1 MMSPDSGVERRRP
14 SDVTARGMT
23 REQLATASGVLIVSR
38 PPPPLAKPA
47 IGQPGSRSTWTPS
60 AAEPFVA
67 VHDDGGVSAYNGHV
81 DLGTG
86 IQTSL
91 AQIVAEELDVPFER
105 VAMVLGHTRDAP
117 NQGPTIASATIQ
129 ISAVPLR
136 HAAAQ
141 ARQHLIAE
149 AATRLGVEASTLTV
163 RDGIVHPR
171 DGDITQGLAY
181 RELVAGRRIEL
192 TLRTDAPLKS
202 PHEYRIV
209 GKGAPRVDIPAKAT
223 AGLSF
228 VHDVRVTGMV
238 HGRVVRP
245 PYAGVAQG
253 AFVGNSLID
262 VDEQSVGDLPGI
274 VKVVVIR
281 DFVGVVAEREEIA
294 QQAAKR
300 LKVRWKLVDALPDL
314 SDTHALEAA
323 LRANPASRRDLVTRG
338 DVDAAID
345 QASESNGKTFERTY
359 MWPYQLH
366 ASIGPSCA
374 VAQFDDDGLKV
385 WSGSQNPHS
394 LRADLAL
401 LMGLDE
407 AKIDV
412 VRMEAAGCYGR
423 NCADDVA
430 ADAALLSRAT
440 GLPVRVQLS
449 REDEHAWEPKGAAQ
463 LMDVRGALA
472 ADGTLAAYDFA
483 TRYPSNDAPTLALLL
498 TGAIDPQPQVFE
510 MGDRTAVPPY
520 DYEAMRI
527 VCDDTPPIVR
537 ASWLRGV
544 SALPN
549 TFAHE
554 SFIDELAAEAGED
567 PVAFRLRH
575 LTDPRAIDLVK
586 ATAERAG
593 WTPRPYH
600 FTRAPQEG
608 DDPDIARGRGVAYAR
623 YVHSRFPGFG
633 AAWATWVADIEVNRK
648 SGELAVTRVVVGQDT
663 GTMVN
668 PDGVRHQI
676 HGNVIQAT
684 SRALKEQVSFGEHAV
699 TSQEWGAYP
708 ILTFREVP
716 VIEVVMM
723 PRHGEPPMGTGESAS
738 LPGAAAIANA
748 LYDATGVRFR
758 RPPFTPETIRAA
770 LDDDDAKAAKTA
782 RAAQDAI
789 DAARQ
794 GVRSRWKKRLSFGL
808 FSALAAGAAGWL
820 GALAFAP
827 QPVAPIAPPLAS
839 SFAPEL
845 VARGKLLASL
855 GDCAVC
861 HTARNGVLNA
871 GGRPLD
877 TPFGTVYSTNITPD
891 ETTGIGNW
899 SFDAFARAMKKGIHR
914 DGRHLYPAFPYT
926 SFQNVSD
933 SDLRALY
940 AYLMSQT
947 PVRTHNAETKL
958 AFPFSVRSLMAG
970 WNGMFLQRTAFAE
983 DTKQSA
989 QWNRGAY
996 LVNGLGHCSACHSP
1010 RNAFGAEETGADFL
1024 GGGTAD
1030 GWRAPA
1036 LTTLSSAPVPWTED
1050 ELFSYLRYGHAPLHG
1065 VAAGPMAP
1073 VVSELA
1079 ALPDSDVRAMA
1090 HYLASFNPL
1099 PANAQSPNYAH
1110 DLAREYETA
1119 SEGQIALDSAGAR
1132 LFDGACAACHHTG
1145 DGPQLFGAHP
1155 SLALNTNVHS
1165 DAPDNLIR
1173 VILDGIP
1180 VPARPELGTMPA
1192 WRDSLNDR
1200 QVADLVNFM
1209 RQRYAGGEPAWQNVE
1224 VTVARVRAAG
1234 PPE

>member
-1 MMSPDSGVERRRP
+1 MNGPDRGVEERQASRGLSR
-14 SDVTARGMT
+14 DELAR
-23 REQLATASGVLIVSR
+23 ATGVLIVSR
-38 PPPPLAKPA
+38 PPPPLVKPA
-47 IGQPGSRSTWTPS
+47 VGQPGSRSTYVPTES
-60 AAEPFVA
+60 EPFVA
-67 VHDDGGVSAYNGHV
+67 VQDDGGVTAYNGHV

-86 IQTSL
+86 IQTAL
-91 AQIVAEELDVPFER
+91 AQIVAEELDVPLAS
-105 VAMVLGHTRDAP
+105 VSMVLGHTRDAP

-136 HAAAQ
+136 QAAAQ
-141 ARQHLIAE
+141 ARQFLVGE
-149 AATRLGVEASTLTV
+149 AAARLGVDAATLTV
-163 RDGIVHPR
+163 RDGLIHPR
-171 DGDITQGLAY
+171 DSDPSGGITYGQLI
-181 RELVAGRRIEL
+181 EGRRIEL
-192 TLRTDAPLKS
+192 TLATDVPLKS
-202 PHEYRIV
+202 PDAYRIV
-209 GKGAPRVDIPAKAT
+209 GKGMPRVDIPAKAT
-223 AGLSF
+223 GELTF
-228 VHDVRVTGMV
+228 VHDVRVAGMR

-245 PYAGVAQG
+245 PYAGIAQG
-253 AFVGNSLID
+253 GFIGNSLIE
-262 VDEQSVGDLPGI
+262 VDKCSIADLPGI
-274 VKVVVIR
+274 VDVVVIR
-281 DFVGVVAEREEIA
+281 DFIGVVAEREEIA
-294 QQAAKR
+294 EQAAKQ
-300 LKVRWKLVDALPDL
+300 LKVRWKRIEGLPNLGDSDAV
-314 SDTHALEAA
+314 EAA
-323 LRANPASRRDLVTRG
+323 LRANPATRRELVNRG
-338 DVDAAID
+338 DTDAAL
-345 QASESNGKTFERTY
+345 AANHVLERTY
-359 MWPYQLH
+359 VWPYQLH

-374 VAQFDDDGLKV
+374 VAQYADDAVKI
-385 WSGSQNPHS
+385 WSGTQNPHS

-401 LMGLDE
+401 LLGLDE
-407 AKIDV
+407 TKIEI
-412 VRMEAAGCYGR
+412 VRMEASGCYGR

-440 GLPVRVQLS
+440 GVPVRVQLS
-449 REDEHAWEPKGAAQ
+449 RADEHAWEPKGAAQ

-472 ADGTLAAYDFA
+472 DDGKLAAYDFA

-498 TGAIDPQPQVFE
+498 TGAIDPTPQVFE

-567 PVAFRLRH
+567 PLAFRLRH
-575 LTDPRAIDLVK
+575 LTDPRAIELVK

-593 WTPRPYH
+593 WTPRPYA
-600 FTRAPQEG
+600 FTLAPQDG
-608 DDPDIARGRGVAYAR
+608 GDPDIARGRGIAYAR

-633 AAWATWVADIEVNRK
+633 AAWSAWIADIEVDRK

-663 GTMVN
+663 GMMVN

-684 SRALKEQVSFGEHAV
+684 SRALKEQVSFGGHEV
-699 TSQEWGAYP
+699 TSREWGAYP

-770 LDDDDAKAAKTA
+770 LADDGANPAA
-782 RAAQDAI
+782 RPAI
-789 DAARQ
+789 DAARDA
-794 GVRSRWKKRLSFGL
+794 RRARWKKRFGFGL
-808 FSALAAGAAGWL
+808 FGALAAGAAGWL

-827 QPVAPIAPPLAS
+827 APIAVVAPPLAS
-839 SFAPEL
+839 SFAPQL
-845 VARGKLLASL
+845 IARGKALASL

-861 HTARNGVLNA
+861 HTARNGVPNA
-871 GGRPLD
+871 GGRPLA

-891 ETTGIGNW
+891 EQTGIGNW
-899 SFDAFARAMKKGIHR
+899 SFEAFARAMKQGIHR

-926 SFQNVSD
+926 SFQNVSED
-933 SDLRALY
+933 DLRALY
-940 AYLMSQT
+940 AYLMSQA
-947 PVRTHNAETKL
+947 PVRTHNAQTHL
-958 AFPFSVRSLMAG
+958 SFPFSVRSLMAG
-970 WNGMFLQRTAFAE
+970 WNAMFLARTAVSTE
-983 DTKQSA
+983 PTRSA

-1010 RNAFGAEETGADFL
+1010 RNALGAEKGGPAFL

-1030 GWRAPA
+1030 GWEAPA
-1036 LTTLSSAPVPWTED
+1036 LTTLSRAPVPWTED
-1050 ELFSYLRYGHAPLHG
+1050 EFFSYLRYGHAPLHG

-1073 VVSELA
+1073 VVGELS
-1079 ALPDSDVRAMA
+1079 ALPDSDIRAMA

-1099 PANAQSPNYAH
+1099 PTNAQSPSYAH

-1119 SEGQIALDSAGAR
+1119 ANGKIALDSAGAR
-1132 LFDGACAACHHTG
+1132 LFDGACAACHHAG

-1155 SLALNTNVHS
+1155 SLALNTNLHS
-1165 DAPDNLIR
+1165 AAPDNLIR
-1173 VILDGIP
+1173 VILDGIAL
-1180 VPARPELGTMPA
+1180 PARPELGTMPG

-1200 QVADLVNFM
+1200 QIADLVRFM
-1209 RQRYAGGEPAWQNVE
+1209 RQRYAGGAPAWRNVE
-1224 VTVARVRAAG
+1224 ATVARIRAEG
-1234 PPE
+1234 TPD